1 MLDALR
7 NCREGANLVNFSSL
21 HGMVYDYVIGAVLV
35 FIMIS
40 NTLVLFGLYRTNQLD
55 RFTNRL
61 FFVMSIN
68 DLIGGAGAIIVFFV
82 NVNIP
87 NENEC
92 KILGL
97 IEGSVFIFFATASG
111 VNTTILAFD
120 RLVYIRHTLKYSRLF
135 STKRSVIF
143 TLIAVYGFST
153 LWTLLEFFCNRI
165 FLLVA
170 GTLEVVHLTIFAVIN
185 IQLLRYI
192 RKQGHLIRRL
202 SKNFIR
208 TTLYQT
214 RATKTVLLVTF
225 VCLLTNLPI
234 CAYAIYMYVS
244 HTWYPNTTNWT
255 YLVYIFY
262 WSLLIQLSNSGLN
275 ALIFISRN
283 KALVTLY
290 SIKRQETSVNGE

>member
-7 NCREGANLVNFSSL
+7 NCREGANLINFSSI
-21 HGMVYDYVIGAVLV
+21 HGLVYDCVIGVVLL
-35 FIMIS
+35 FIIIS
-40 NTLVLFGLYRTNQLD
+40 NALVLFGLYHTKQLN

-68 DLIGGAGAIIVFFV
+68 DLIGGACAIIVFFV

-87 NENEC
+87 NENGC

-111 VNTTILAFD
+111 VTTTILAFD
-120 RLVYIRHTLKYSRLF
+120 RLIYIRSTLKYNRLF
-135 STKRSVIF
+135 STRRSVII
-143 TLIAVYGFST
+143 TLLTVYGFST
-153 LWTLLEFFCNRI
+153 LWMLLEFFCNRI
-165 FLLVA
+165 FLLIA
-170 GTLEVVHLTIFAVIN
+170 GTVEVLHLMIYAIIN

-192 RKQGHLIRRL
+192 RKQSHLIRRL

-208 TTLYQT
+208 TTAYQT

-225 VCLLTNLPI
+225 VCLLTNLPL
-234 CAYAIYMYVS
+234 CGYAIYMYIS
-244 HTWYPNTTNWT
+244 LTWYSATTNWR
-255 YLVYIFY
+255 YLVYLFY

-283 KALVTLY
+283 KALVKLY
-290 SIKRQETSVNGE
+290 RRKTDDSD